1 MAKCNKK
8 QCSENRDGKCALG
21 LHPSWATCP
30 QNNQK
35 SVTTVQGTSYQA
47 HVEAFQAYQALG
59 CFDTGGLENSRR

>member
-1 MAKCNKK
+1 MCNKK
-8 QCSENRDGKCALG
+8 QCPDNKNGKCQIG

-30 QNNQK
+30 LNQN
-35 SVTTVQGTSYQA
+35 VTVTKNVQGTSFQA

>member
-1 MAKCNKK
+1 MMKCHKKECPENKNG
-8 QCSENRDGKCALG
+8 QCVLG

-30 QNNQK
+30 MNKEK
-35 SVTTVQGTSYQA
+35 SVTSVQGTSYQA